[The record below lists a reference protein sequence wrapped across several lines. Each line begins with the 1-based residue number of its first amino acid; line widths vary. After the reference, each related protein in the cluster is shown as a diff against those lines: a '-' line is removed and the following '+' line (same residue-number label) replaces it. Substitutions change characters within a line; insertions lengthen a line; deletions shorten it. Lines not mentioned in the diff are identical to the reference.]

1 MTLIYKIA
9 LVIFLQPQNQT
20 EYITKYYPV
29 AKLCEVIY
37 GVPTSVQLAQALAE
51 SGGGVSYIGKN
62 SNNHFGIKYYPGV
75 FRGDCFTDRAGGE
88 WRKYPTVIQ
97 GYFDHAKFLIFH
109 YKHAT
114 GKDYKYWQMLR
125 GYGAGN
131 YWQHIGK
138 IIEHYKLNNLDI
150 HRN

>member
-1 MTLIYKIA
+1 MTIIYNLALI
-9 LVIFLQPQNQT
+9 LFLNPTSQQ

-29 AKLCEVIY
+29 AKVCEYLY
-37 GVPTSVQLAQALAE
+37 GVPTSIQLAQALAE
-51 SGGGVSYIGKN
+51 SGGGISYIGKH
-62 SNNHFGIKYYPGV
+62 SNNHFGIKYYPEA

-97 GYFDHAKFLIFH
+97 GYFDHAKFLNFH
-109 YKHAT
+109 YKHAS
-114 GKDYKYWQMLR
+114 GKDYKYWQQLK

-131 YWQHIGK
+131 YWHHIGK
-138 IIEHYKLNNLDI
+138 IIEHYKLDKLDL